1 MKKILAALA
10 FGAFALAPAVAQ
22 EKKSE
27 PATEEVKK
35 ADAKKDVKSEAKKTE
50 AKKKVKKGGC

>member
-10 FGAFALAPAVAQ
+10 IGVFTVAPSFAQ

-50 AKKKVKKGGC
+50 ARRKVKKGGC